1 MSNEFE
7 LIEHHQSKGVH
18 AFLIEMKYRRPHL
31 HTDLELIYVV
41 EGQLIVQTEGQQYL
55 VKQKEFLTIN
65 SCQLHEL
72 ISKERAKLLIL
83 QLGTKE
89 FEAFFP
95 QINELAFNNHAFS
108 KVQTELFSD
117 LLQHFLKT
125 CLAFFQEKDYFALE
139 CHGQASLTLF
149 YLLQCAP
156 YEVIPEA
163 KQSAHLIRQERIR
176 RISQYIDQHFH
187 EKILLA
193 EIAEQEDLSINYLSH
208 FFHKN
213 FGLSFQSYL
222 NLIRCEKAY
231 FLLTNTDHGLLHIS
245 EACGFSDLRYFN
257 RAFKELYRCTP
268 KAFRQQMTT
277 PLETTTSVLGKEQL
291 DQQNIYSKAESTKF
305 LETFSILER
314 RS

>member
-31 HTDLELIYVV
+31 HTDLELIYVI
-41 EGQLIVQTEGQQYL
+41 EGQLIVQTDGQQHL
-55 VKQKEFLTIN
+55 VNQHEFITIN

-72 ISKERAKLLIL
+72 ISNAGAKLLIL

-89 FEAFFP
+89 FDPFFP
-95 QINELAFNNHAFS
+95 QINELSFTNQAFS
-108 KVQTELFSD
+108 KSEVKGFSD
-117 LLQHFLKT
+117 LLTHFLKT
-125 CLAFFQEKDYFALE
+125 CLAFFQEKEYFALE
-139 CHGQASLTLF
+139 CHGEAALTLF
-149 YLLQCAP
+149 HLLQCAP

-163 KQSAHLIRQERIR
+163 KQGAHLIRQERIR
-176 RISQYIDQHFH
+176 RISQYIHQHFH

-213 FGLSFQSYL
+213 FGLSFQNYV

-231 FLLTNTDHGLLHIS
+231 FLLRNTDHGLLHIS

-257 RAFKELYRCTP
+257 RAFQAIYHCTP
-268 KAFRQQMTT
+268 KEFRNHMTE
-277 PLETTTSVLGKEQL
+277 PLETPIRFKGQEQL
-291 DQQNIYSKAESTKF
+291 DQQTIYSKVESQNF
-305 LETFSILER
+305 IQTFFAYSPL
-314 RS
+314 S

>member
-31 HTDLELIYVV
+31 HTDLELIYVI
-41 EGQLIVQTEGQQYL
+41 EGQLIVQTDGQKHS
-55 VKQKEFLTIN
+55 VHKNEFMMIN

-95 QINELAFNNHAFS
+95 QINELSFNNQAFS
-108 KVQTELFSD
+108 KSETEPFSD

-125 CLAFFQEKDYFALE
+125 CFAFFQENKYFALE
-139 CHGQASLTLF
+139 CHGQASLTLL

-156 YEVIPEA
+156 YEMIPEA

-176 RISQYIDQHFH
+176 RISQYIHQHFH

-193 EIAEQEDLSINYLSH
+193 DIAEQEDLSINYLSH

-213 FGLSFQSYL
+213 FGLSFQNYL

-231 FLLTNTDHGLLHIS
+231 FLLSNTDHGLLHIS
-245 EACGFSDLRYFN
+245 EACGFSDLRYLN
-257 RAFKELYRCTP
+257 RAFKEIYHFTP
-268 KAFRQQMTT
+268 KEFRNQMTE
-277 PLETTTSVLGKEQL
+277 PLETSQKLKGHEQM
-291 DQQNIYSKAESTKF
+291 DQQSIYSKVDSAKLIKGLF
-305 LETFSILER
+305 IL
-314 RS
+314 